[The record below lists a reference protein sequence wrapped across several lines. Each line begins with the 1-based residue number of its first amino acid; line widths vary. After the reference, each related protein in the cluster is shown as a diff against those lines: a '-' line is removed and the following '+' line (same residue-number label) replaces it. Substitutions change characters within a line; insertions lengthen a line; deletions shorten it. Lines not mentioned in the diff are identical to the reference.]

1 MGLGIFVNVRG
12 CVFGLGDRIMTSGA
26 TMRETMSETEDH
38 ETEGLPKGF
47 FETEIFSMTPDPR
60 ARNRQL
66 PDSEDDED

>member
-1 MGLGIFVNVRG
+1 
-12 CVFGLGDRIMTSGA
+12 
-26 TMRETMSETEDH
+26 MSETEEH